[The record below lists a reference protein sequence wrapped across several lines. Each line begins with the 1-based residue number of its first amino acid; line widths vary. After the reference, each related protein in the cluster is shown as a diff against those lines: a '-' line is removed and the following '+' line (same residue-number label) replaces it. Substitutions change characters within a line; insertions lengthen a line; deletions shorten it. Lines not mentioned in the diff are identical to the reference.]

1 MEWMRKVRSNVEKR
15 RLTGVTVVST
25 LSVLSLL
32 YFGFIAPGK
41 DKTTFGFV
49 LNNEWVLLKEWIIS
63 SQTGSRIFSMIAV
76 VASALAI
83 LIFRK
88 GSKIVIPMAVATF
101 ALLMSFITWVASGK
115 FIPFTGLLQGALLL
129 AVPLVFGSMS
139 GLICER
145 SGVINIAIEG
155 QLLASAFVSGVVA
168 SLTHQTIWGLIAAPI
183 AGATIAFL
191 LATFAIRFS
200 VDQVILGFVLNV
212 LVIGLTDFMY
222 KKLLVPYQET
232 WNTAPTFG
240 HIEIPILSKIPI
252 IGPIFF
258 SQSVVVYLM
267 FAIVAAITFALFKTR
282 WGLRTRAIGE
292 HPTAADTV
300 GIDVNKLRFKN
311 VIIAGLIA
319 GVGGA
324 YYTVGSVGA
333 FGKEMTAGAGFI
345 ALAAL
350 IFGKWSPMG
359 AVFAALLFGFADNL
373 QSTLTIIGVS
383 IPSEFMLMVPY
394 IATIIAVTG
403 LVGRVRA
410 PAADGIP
417 YLRGGA
423 H

>member
-1 MEWMRKVRSNVEKR
+1 MRKVRSNVEKR

-88 GSKIVIPMAVATF
+88 GSKIVVPMAVATF

-168 SLTHQTIWGLIAAPI
+168 SLTHQTI
-183 AGATIAFL
+183 
-191 LATFAIRFS
+191 
-200 VDQVILGFVLNV
+200 
-212 LVIGLTDFMY
+212 
-222 KKLLVPYQET
+222 
-232 WNTAPTFG
+232 
-240 HIEIPILSKIPI
+240 
-252 IGPIFF
+252 
-258 SQSVVVYLM
+258 
-267 FAIVAAITFALFKTR
+267 
-282 WGLRTRAIGE
+282 
-292 HPTAADTV
+292 
-300 GIDVNKLRFKN
+300 
-311 VIIAGLIA
+311 
-319 GVGGA
+319 
-324 YYTVGSVGA
+324 
-333 FGKEMTAGAGFI
+333 
-345 ALAAL
+345 
-350 IFGKWSPMG
+350 
-359 AVFAALLFGFADNL
+359 
-373 QSTLTIIGVS
+373 
-383 IPSEFMLMVPY
+383 
-394 IATIIAVTG
+394 
-403 LVGRVRA
+403 
-410 PAADGIP
+410 
-417 YLRGGA
+417 
-423 H
+423 